1 MSVSGITR
9 GRLGVGASIV
19 ALLAAVALF
28 AMPSFAPA
36 QVPAGAD
43 EYIPDDPGCPDDM
56 GATVSGTTT
65 CPDDKDVKGDND
77 TGVPGSDG
85 DGDGDSEGLL
95 ASTSGGDGGSL
106 PFTGYPL
113 TAMVLV
119 ALALLLAGALLRAG
133 IAIRERTRAS
143 GLNTAA

>member
-9 GRLGVGASIV
+9 GRLGVGASLV
-19 ALLAAVALF
+19 ALLAAAVLLLVL
-28 AMPSFAPA
+28 PA
-36 QVPAGAD
+36 AASAQTAAGAD
-43 EYIPDDPGCPDDM
+43 EYIPDDPGCSVDM
-56 GATVSGTTT
+56 GATVSGTTD

-77 TGVPGSDG
+77 TGVPSSD
-85 DGDGDSEGLL
+85 DDGDSEGLL

-113 TAMVLV
+113 TSMVLV

-133 IAIRERTRAS
+133 IALRERTRAS